1 MRHFWGK
8 VMIFVETQVVR
19 STDFALHSAM
29 ICVTEKNISLLISTS
44 HIGVVI

>member
-19 STDFALHSAM
+19 STDFALHSAT
-29 ICVTEKNISLLISTS
+29 ICVTEKTLLISTS